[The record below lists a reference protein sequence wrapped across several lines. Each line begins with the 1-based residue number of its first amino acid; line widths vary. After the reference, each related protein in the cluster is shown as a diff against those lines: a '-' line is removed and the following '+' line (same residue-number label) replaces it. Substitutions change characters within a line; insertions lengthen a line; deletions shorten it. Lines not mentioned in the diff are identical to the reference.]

1 VSKKTVN
8 KRKKRSLTSAL
19 EKKAV
24 GLYSLFIRLNQERAT
39 MAETSRNTLNWKIM
53 APVAV
58 FATFQSAFMTF
69 STVMADIAKAF
80 PNESTTVLQMILTV
94 PSLMSIPVSLLVG
107 ILASY
112 IQKKQL
118 VIFALICELIG
129 GCIPLAVHST
139 VSVLLVSSAF
149 IGIGQG
155 FLISI
160 SSALLAEHFDGNTRG
175 WAMGL
180 RQAAASIG
188 TTGLT
193 VLTGFLCEMAWWKA
207 YFIYL
212 LVIPILILTVI
223 LLPKGNLDSK
233 LVGKG
238 VGLKGL
244 KRVFTPGAVYW
255 CVMAFF
261 LGCFSYSF
269 YLNIGMSIA
278 SKGLGGS
285 SVVGLATA
293 WGSVLTIV
301 VAVGFGFILR
311 LFKRFTMA
319 LGMLVFAAAF
329 VTLFG
334 AVNLTAIIIGGII
347 NGVATGIQMPGSM
360 QFLTESVDREASTMA
375 LAASNAST
383 SLGITL
389 SPLIVNAFSGLFGP
403 INGTTGMIIAA
414 GGYMI
419 MLAVEVV
426 RELAFNK
433 NSTIGLS
440 AAQLAQRAG

>member
-1 VSKKTVN
+1 
-8 KRKKRSLTSAL
+8 
-19 EKKAV
+19 
-24 GLYSLFIRLNQERAT
+24 
-39 MAETSRNTLNWKIM
+39 M

-69 STVMADIAKAF
+69 STVMADIAKVF
-80 PNESTTVLQMILTV
+80 PHESTTVLQMILTV
-94 PSLMSIPVSLLVG
+94 PSLMSIPISLLVG

-112 IQKKQL
+112 IYKKHL
-118 VIFALICELIG
+118 VIFALICEIIG
-129 GCIPLAVHST
+129 GCIPLATHSS
-139 VSVLLVSSAF
+139 VAVLLVSSAF

-160 SSALLAEHFDGNTRG
+160 SSAILAEHFDGNTRG

-180 RQAAASIG
+180 RQAATSIG
-188 TTGLT
+188 TACLT
-193 VLTGFLCEMAWWKA
+193 VLTGFLCEIAWWKA
-207 YFIYL
+207 YFIFL
-212 LVIPILILTVI
+212 LVIPVLILTLI
-223 LLPKGNLDSK
+223 LLPKGNLDAK
-233 LVGKG
+233 LLGKG
-238 VGLKGL
+238 LGLSGL

-285 SVVGLATA
+285 AVVGLATA
-293 WGSVLTIV
+293 WGSVLTIL

-311 LFKRFTMA
+311 TFRKFTMA

-329 VTLFG
+329 LILYG
-334 AVNLTAIIIGGII
+334 AADLTAIIIGGII
-347 NGVATGIQMPGSM
+347 NGIATGIQMPGSM

-375 LAASNAST
+375 LAASNAGT

-389 SPLIVNAFSGLFGP
+389 SPVIVNAFSGLLGP
-403 INGTTGMIIAA
+403 VNGTTSMAVAA

-419 MLAVEVV
+419 LFVNEIV
-426 RELAFNK
+426 RELVNK

-440 AAQLAQRAG
+440 AAQLAQRRAQLAQRAQK